1 MATEPRACR
10 AEELPALVDLANRV
24 FRGERSGDM
33 AAEYPLV
40 FDAENLVGMR
50 IIQGTSGPVAH
61 VGVCIREARVLG
73 ARFRVASIGAVC
85 TDPGH
90 RGGGLASALMEDARR
105 YALGHGASLMLISGG
120 RGLYHRLGYV
130 TIGRFHRYRLDA
142 ERLHGLRVPGVEVAG
157 HRPEELPQI
166 AALYQLEPIRFV
178 RPAEDWERL
187 LRAGM
192 LMNAAADLLTVLQ
205 DGQLVAYVGV
215 QRPSSDGRPEERVIR
230 IQELAGARQAIVAA
244 LPSLLERYGAS
255 GISLTVQP
263 TNQEFSFEARR
274 HGWTAATA
282 AFPGT
287 VGVIDPAGLL
297 EALQPLLAERGAADV
312 RIEATEAGV
321 RFALGGDSLEV
332 GAPGP
337 LAALLFGGE
346 TEEAQAAPRAR
357 GRLAERLDALLPLPL
372 LWYGY
377 NYV

>member
-1 MATEPRACR
+1 
-10 AEELPALVDLANRV
+10 
-24 FRGERSGDM
+24 
-33 AAEYPLV
+33 
-40 FDAENLVGMR
+40 
-50 IIQGTSGPVAH
+50 
-61 VGVCIREARVLG
+61 
-73 ARFRVASIGAVC
+73 
-85 TDPGH
+85 
-90 RGGGLASALMEDARR
+90 
-105 YALGHGASLMLISGG
+105 
-120 RGLYHRLGYV
+120 
-130 TIGRFHRYRLDA
+130 
-142 ERLHGLRVPGVEVAG
+142 
-157 HRPEELPQI
+157 
-166 AALYQLEPIRFV
+166 
-178 RPAEDWERL
+178 
-187 LRAGM
+187 
-192 LMNAAADLLTVLQ
+192 
-205 DGQLVAYVGV
+205 
-215 QRPSSDGRPEERVIR
+215 
-230 IQELAGARQAIVAA
+230 
-244 LPSLLERYGAS
+244 
-255 GISLTVQP
+255 VQP

>member
-40 FDAENLVGMR
+40 FDAENLEGMR
-50 IIQGTSGPVAH
+50 IIPGTSGPVGH

-205 DGQLVAYVGV
+205 ASWSLTSGSSGLRVMVARRSESSGYRSSREPGRRSS
-215 QRPSSDGRPEERVIR
+215 QRCPACWSDTAP
-230 IQELAGARQAIVAA
+230 AA
-244 LPSLLERYGAS
+244 LA
-255 GISLTVQP
+255 
-263 TNQEFSFEARR
+263 
-274 HGWTAATA
+274 
-282 AFPGT
+282 
-287 VGVIDPAGLL
+287 
-297 EALQPLLAERGAADV
+297 
-312 RIEATEAGV
+312 
-321 RFALGGDSLEV
+321 
-332 GAPGP
+332 
-337 LAALLFGGE
+337 
-346 TEEAQAAPRAR
+346 
-357 GRLAERLDALLPLPL
+357 
-372 LWYGY
+372 
-377 NYV
+377 